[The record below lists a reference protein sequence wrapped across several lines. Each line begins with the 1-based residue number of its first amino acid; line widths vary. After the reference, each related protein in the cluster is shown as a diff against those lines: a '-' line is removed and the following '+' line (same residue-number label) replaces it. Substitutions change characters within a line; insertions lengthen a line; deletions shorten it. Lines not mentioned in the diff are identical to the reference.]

1 MTDKPNAKSYGR
13 PYMGVVRSRVA
24 KIVKWV
30 LARQGFVL
38 FRATSK
44 FGLDPWADINHL
56 SDDWNYPIT
65 LFFDVGANDG
75 ETAVTA
81 LRQFPK
87 ARVIS
92 FEPHPVTFSELMT
105 RMGDEARFQGVNSAL
120 GSEIGEVEMFEYGG
134 SSKINSLTDD
144 AQYAVRYGMKGK
156 GLRIGVQCTTL
167 DAYCA
172 QNKIERIDVLKIDTE
187 GFDFTVLQGSIVMLQ
202 KHAIKF
208 IYFEFNDLQ
217 PKEGT
222 FGGALMP
229 IDALLRPHGYRFVAS
244 YNDLIATD
252 GEMFSV
258 SNALFALPP
267 LAVNERKPSRRLLLN
282 D

>member
-1 MTDKPNAKSYGR
+1 
-13 PYMGVVRSRVA
+13 MGVVRSQVA

-38 FRATSK
+38 SRPTPK
-44 FGLDPWADINHL
+44 FGLDPWMDINRL
-56 SDDWNYPIT
+56 ADDWNYPIT
-65 LFFDVGANDG
+65 LFFDIGANDG
-75 ETAVTA
+75 ETTVAA

-105 RMGDEARFQGVNSAL
+105 RMSNEARFQGVHSAL
-120 GSEIGEVEMFEYGG
+120 GTEIGEVEMFEYAG
-134 SSKINSLTDD
+134 SKINSLTDD
-144 AQYAVRYGMKGK
+144 AQFAVRFGIKGR
-156 GLRIGVQCTTL
+156 RISVHCTTL

-172 QNKIERIDVLKIDTE
+172 QNKIERIDILKIDTE
-187 GFDFTVLQGSIVMLQ
+187 GFDFTVLQGSSVMLQ

-244 YNDLIATD
+244 YNDYIVTD
-252 GEMFSV
+252 GEMFLV

-267 LAVNERKPSRRLLLN
+267 LAR
-282 D
+282 

>member
-1 MTDKPNAKSYGR
+1 MNGVND
-13 PYMGVVRSRVA
+13 MGVVRSQVA
-24 KIVKWV
+24 KAVKWV

-44 FGLDPWADINHL
+44 FGLDPGADINRL
-56 SDDWNYPIT
+56 ASDWNYPIT
-65 LFFDVGANDG
+65 LFFDVGASDG

-120 GSEIGEVEMFEYGG
+120 GSEIGEVEMFEYDN
-134 SSKINSLTDD
+134 SKINSLTDK
-144 AQYAVRYGMKGK
+144 AQYAVRFGQKS
-156 GLRIGVQCTTL
+156 LRIGAKCTTL

-172 QNKIERIDVLKIDTE
+172 QSKIERIDVLKIDTE
-187 GFDFTVLQGSIVMLQ
+187 GFDFNVLQGSSVMLQ

-217 PKEGT
+217 PREGT

-229 IDALLRPHGYRFVAS
+229 IYALLRPHGYRFVAS
-244 YNDLIATD
+244 YNDYIVTD

-267 LAVNERKPSRRLLLN
+267 LAVNERKPSPSGAQ
-282 D
+282 

>member
-1 MTDKPNAKSYGR
+1 
-13 PYMGVVRSRVA
+13 MGFVRSQVA
-24 KIVKWV
+24 RIVNWV

-38 FRATSK
+38 SRPSPPTFK
-44 FGLDPWADINHL
+44 FGLDPWADINRL
-56 SDDWNYPIT
+56 ASDWNYPIT

-75 ETAVTA
+75 ETTVAA
-81 LRQFPK
+81 LRHFPK

-92 FEPHPVTFSELMT
+92 FEPHPVTFSELMA
-105 RMGDEARFQGVNSAL
+105 RMSDEARFQGVNSAL
-120 GSEIGEVEMFEYGG
+120 GSEIGEVEMFEYDA
-134 SSKINSLTDD
+134 SKMNSLTDD
-144 AQYAVRYGMKGK
+144 AQYAVRFGIKGR
-156 GLRIGVQCTTL
+156 RIGVECITL

-187 GFDFTVLQGSIVMLQ
+187 GCDFTVLQGSSVMLQ

-208 IYFEFNDLQ
+208 ICFEFNDLQ
-217 PKEGT
+217 SKEGT

-244 YNDLIATD
+244 YNDYIVTH

-267 LAVNERKPSRRLLLN
+267 LAR
-282 D
+282 

>member
-1 MTDKPNAKSYGR
+1 MGVND
-13 PYMGVVRSRVA
+13 MGVVRSKVV
-24 KIVKWV
+24 KTVKWV
-30 LARQGFVL
+30 LARQGLVL

-44 FGLDPWADINHL
+44 FGLNPWADVNRL
-56 SDDWNYPIT
+56 ASDWNYPIT

-81 LRQFPK
+81 LHQFPK

-120 GSEIGEVEMFEYGG
+120 GSEIGGLEMFEYDN
-134 SSKINSLTDD
+134 SHLNSLTDK
-144 AQYAVRYGMKGK
+144 ARYAVRFGQKSR
-156 GLRIGVQCTTL
+156 RISVQCTTL

-172 QNKIERIDVLKIDTE
+172 QSEIERIDVLKIDTE
-187 GFDFTVLQGSIVMLQ
+187 GFDFKVLQGSSVMLQ

-208 IYFEFNDLQ
+208 IHFEFNDLQ
-217 PKEGT
+217 PSEGT
-222 FGGALMP
+222 CGGALMP
-229 IDALLRPHGYRFVAS
+229 IYALLRPHGYRFVAS
-244 YNDLIATD
+244 YNDYIVTD

-267 LAVNERKPSRRLLLN
+267 LR
-282 D
+282 